1 MSQTTGQVTPL
12 LIAESPVSQ
21 STEVASYQT
30 CDQTIAPP
38 FPCLNE
44 FLFGYVYFM
53 TVCHM
58 ARDSCKE
65 YRCSAG
71 ILCFSSTP
79 THPITTTTTT
89 LLWLCVS
96 PHVRLSLFLYRQ
108 ICLYVLYRQMTHTLS
123 FGGSTKVDGQT

>member
-1 MSQTTGQVTPL
+1 MGQVTPL

-38 FPCLNE
+38 FPRLNE
-44 FLFGYVYFM
+44 FLFGYVYFV

-71 ILCFSSTP
+71 ILCVSPLPPP
-79 THPITTTTTT
+79 THLTTTT
-89 LLWLCVS
+89 LLWLCLS
-96 PHVRLSLFLYRQ
+96 PHVRLFLFLYRQ
-108 ICLYVLYRQMTHTLS
+108 IYLYVLYRWVMHMLS
-123 FGGSTKVDGQT
+123 YGGSTKVDRQT